1 MSVEVNNNS
10 ATPFSPPRALFST
23 RFTWMEIQ
31 ATARHYAAARDGQR
45 FLISR
50 ATDEAQSAPVTVV
63 LNWTAGLNK

>member
-1 MSVEVNNNS
+1 
-10 ATPFSPPRALFST
+10 LFST

-31 ATARHYAAARDGQR
+31 AVARHYAVARDGQR

-50 ATDEAQSAPVTVV
+50 VTGEAQSAPVTVV